1 MIFSVSMVKVY
12 ANPGLLPI
20 FELWQEK
27 TGADNPFKYQ
37 QHYFH
42 DKKYHLFI
50 EALDE
55 GSNWSDY
62 NMWTH
67 LDEYYEDNSDYDWW
81 KYGSRDADW
90 FESVQRYP
98 YMDISG
104 LPTRFGKQEDIK
116 EKLVARLTEDRD
128 WTEPLF
134 EVEIYEPY
142 ETVLDVS
149 QMSSESLLSYEAR
162 IRATPD
168 ALRENGKPVLSI
180 YTKGNYV
187 TLVSLG
193 NEDVGEAWLN
203 SIYFT
208 LQPGEAWPKPKPQTR
223 TINHPGG
230 IQ

>member
-1 MIFSVSMVKVY
+1 MLEVY

-20 FELWQEK
+20 FELWQAK
-27 TGADNPFKYQ
+27 TSVDNPF
-37 QHYFH
+37 
-42 DKKYHLFI
+42 KYHLFI

-55 GSNWSDY
+55 NSNWSDY

-67 LDEYYEDNSDYDWW
+67 LDEYYGNNSDYDWW
-81 KYGSRDADW
+81 KYGGR
-90 FESVQRYP
+90 FESGQRYP
-98 YMDISG
+98 YMDITG
-104 LPTRFGKQEDIK
+104 LPTTFGKKEDIK
-116 EKLVARLTEDRD
+116 EKLVARLTGERD
-128 WTEPLF
+128 WSEPLF
-134 EVEIYEPY
+134 EISIYEPY
-142 ETVLDVS
+142 ETVLEVS
-149 QMSSESLLSYEAR
+149 QMSPEKLLRYEAR
-162 IRATPD
+162 IRTTPD
-168 ALRENGKPVLSI
+168 ALRKNGKPVLSI

-208 LQPGEAWPKPKPQTR
+208 LQPGEAWPKPKPRTR

>member
-1 MIFSVSMVKVY
+1 MVKVY

-20 FELWQEK
+20 FELWKAQTEAGRL
-27 TGADNPFKYQ
+27 TETAPSVFGNAQY
-37 QHYFH
+37 Y
-42 DKKYHLFI
+42 LFI

-55 GSNWSDY
+55 NSNWSDY
-62 NMWTH
+62 NMWST
-67 LDEYYEDNSDYDWW
+67 LDEYYGDNSDYDWW
-81 KYGSRDADW
+81 KNRSLLR
-90 FESVQRYP
+90 VPYP

-104 LPTRFGKQEDIK
+104 LLTTFGKQEDLK
-116 EKLVARLTEDRD
+116 EKLVARLIGDRE
-128 WTEPLF
+128 WSEPLF

-142 ETVLDVS
+142 ETVLDVT
-149 QMSSESLLSYEAR
+149 QMSSERLLRYEAR

-208 LQPGEAWPKPKPQTR
+208 LQPGEAWPKLKPRTR
-223 TINHPGG
+223 IINHPGG
-230 IQ
+230 IE

>member
-1 MIFSVSMVKVY
+1 MVKVY

-20 FELWQEK
+20 FELWNWVCNGSHIFGNRQ
-27 TGADNPFKYQ
+27 Y
-37 QHYFH
+37 YR
-42 DKKYHLFI
+42 FI

-55 GSNWSDY
+55 GSHWSEY

-81 KYGSRDADW
+81 KNVSLLR
-90 FESVQRYP
+90 VPYP
-98 YMDISG
+98 YMDITG
-104 LPTRFGKQEDIK
+104 LPTTFGKQEDIK
-116 EKLVARLTEDRD
+116 EKLVARLTGDQD
-128 WTEPLF
+128 WSEPLF

-142 ETVLDVS
+142 ENILDVS
-149 QMSSESLLSYEAR
+149 QMSSERRLRYEAR
-162 IRATPD
+162 MQATPD

-193 NEDVGEAWLN
+193 NEDLGGGAWLN

-208 LQPGEAWPKPKPQTR
+208 LQPGEAWPKPKPRTR

>member
-1 MIFSVSMVKVY
+1 MVKVY

-20 FELWQEK
+20 FELWQAK

-37 QHYFH
+37 PEYFH
-42 DKKYHLFI
+42 RKKYHLFI

-62 NMWTH
+62 NMWSV
-67 LDEYYEDNSDYDWW
+67 LDEYYGDNSDYDWW
-81 KYGSRDADW
+81 KYGDGSKLIKKT
-90 FESVQRYP
+90 YP
-98 YMDISG
+98 YMTITG
-104 LPTRFGKQEDIK
+104 FETTFGRLEDIK
-116 EKLVARLTEDRD
+116 EKLVARLTGDRD

-134 EVEIYEPY
+134 EVEIFEPY
-142 ETVLDVS
+142 ETVLEVS
-149 QMSSESLLSYEAR
+149 QMSPEKLLRYEAR
-162 IRATPD
+162 IRTTPY
-168 ALRENGKPVLSI
+168 ALRKNGKPVLSI

-208 LQPGEAWPKPKPQTR
+208 LQPGEAWPKPKPRTR

-230 IQ
+230 IR

>member
-1 MIFSVSMVKVY
+1 MVKVY

-20 FELWQEK
+20 FELWQAK
-27 TGADNPFKYQ
+27 AGAAIFPFGSGNIGNRQYR
-37 QHYFH
+37 
-42 DKKYHLFI
+42 LFI

-67 LDEYYEDNSDYDWW
+67 LDEYYGDNSDYDWW
-81 KYGSRDADW
+81 KNRSLLR
-90 FESVQRYP
+90 VPYP

-104 LPTRFGKQEDIK
+104 LPTMFGQTIKLK
-116 EKLVARLTEDRD
+116 EKLVARLTGERD
-128 WTEPLF
+128 WNEPLF

-142 ETVLDVS
+142 ETVLDVT
-149 QMSSESLLSYEAR
+149 QMSSERLLRYEAR
-162 IRATPD
+162 IRDTPD

-180 YTKGNYV
+180 YTKGDYV

-208 LQPGEAWPKPKPQTR
+208 LQPGEAWPKPKPRTR

>member
-1 MIFSVSMVKVY
+1 MVKVY

-20 FELWQEK
+20 FELWQEQ
-27 TGADNPFKYQ
+27 TGASRLTEAFSPSIFGNAQY
-37 QHYFH
+37 Y
-42 DKKYHLFI
+42 LFI

-67 LDEYYEDNSDYDWW
+67 LDEYYGDNSDYDWW
-81 KYGSRDADW
+81 KNRSLLR
-90 FESVQRYP
+90 VPYP
-98 YMDISG
+98 YMDIEG
-104 LPTRFGKQEDIK
+104 LPTTFGKQEDIK
-116 EKLVARLTEDRD
+116 EKLVARLTGDRD
-128 WTEPLF
+128 WSEPLF

-149 QMSSESLLSYEAR
+149 QMSSERRLRYEAR
-162 IRATPD
+162 IMATPD

-187 TLVSLG
+187 TLVSLKD
-193 NEDVGEAWLN
+193 EDEDGGEAWLN

-208 LQPGEAWPKPKPQTR
+208 LQPGEAWPKPKPRTR
-223 TINHPGG
+223 IMNHPGG
-230 IQ
+230 IE

>member
-1 MIFSVSMVKVY
+1 MVKVY

-20 FELWQEK
+20 FELWLWHTRASHLTE
-27 TGADNPFKYQ
+27 GSY
-37 QHYFH
+37 Y
-42 DKKYHLFI
+42 LFI
-50 EALDE
+50 DSLDE

-62 NMWTH
+62 NMWSV
-67 LDEYYEDNSDYDWW
+67 LDEYYGDNSDYDWW
-81 KYGSRDADW
+81 KFGQS
-90 FESVQRYP
+90 YP

-116 EKLVARLTEDRD
+116 EKLVARLKGDQD
-128 WTEPLF
+128 WSEPLF
-134 EVEIYEPY
+134 EVAIYEPY

-149 QMSSESLLSYEAR
+149 QMSSERRSRYETR
-162 IRATPD
+162 IMATPD

-180 YTKGNYV
+180 YSKGNYV
-187 TLVSLG
+187 TLVSLR

-208 LQPGEAWPKPKPQTR
+208 LQPGEAWPKPKPRTR

>member
-1 MIFSVSMVKVY
+1 MVKVY

-98 YMDISG
+98 YMDI
-104 LPTRFGKQEDIK
+104 FGQLIPIDLAFFI
-116 EKLVARLTEDRD
+116 
-128 WTEPLF
+128 
-134 EVEIYEPY
+134 
-142 ETVLDVS
+142 
-149 QMSSESLLSYEAR
+149 
-162 IRATPD
+162 
-168 ALRENGKPVLSI
+168 
-180 YTKGNYV
+180 
-187 TLVSLG
+187 
-193 NEDVGEAWLN
+193 
-203 SIYFT
+203 
-208 LQPGEAWPKPKPQTR
+208 
-223 TINHPGG
+223 
-230 IQ
+230 